1 MAGPGNIG
9 RYVDSYDWASQ
20 ARTPWRTLDIYA
32 QQHTVNA
39 YRFELGHV
47 SNPNVTQMDI
57 DTILNPTD
65 SCLACRV
72 GYGIGAGM
80 LPFGSGPMTNSTAPF
95 PSLYPLAQS
104 QEPKKSNA
112 GLMVGIIAADNM
124 YSTADLAVMSPLLG
138 AQQVSYEVVV
148 SRQGMLATEVI
159 ANQSYITT
167 SDILYMP

>member
-9 RYVDSYDWASQ
+9 RYVASYDWASQ
-20 ARTPWRTLDIYA
+20 ARTPWGTLDIYA

-47 SNPNVTQMDI
+47 SNPNVTQMDV

-65 SCLACRV
+65 NCLACRV

-80 LPFGSGPMTNSTAPF
+80 PPLGSGPMTNVTNSTARF

-104 QEPKKSNA
+104 Q
-112 GLMVGIIAADNM
+112 
-124 YSTADLAVMSPLLG
+124 SPLLG

-167 SDILYMP
+167 SDILYIP